1 MPLPDTVV
9 DFWRL
14 VFDYK
19 CATIILLEEVDAEVI
34 KIHLDQ
40 NMVKLLQLVC
50 KVYVCR
56 LN

>member
-34 KIHLDQ
+34 KFTWI
-40 NMVKLLQLVC
+40 
-50 KVYVCR
+50 R
-56 LN
+56 TWLNCCSWYARYMTVG